1 MMVESIRR
9 SGIRNI
15 LRSELWVRNAS
26 DQGMYGSGMLIINP
40 PWPLADT
47 LQQSEPWLA
56 ECLAQGAGAGQS
68 ISWLVEE

>member
-1 MMVESIRR
+1 M
-9 SGIRNI
+9 
-15 LRSELWVRNAS
+15 RNAS

-56 ECLAQGAGAGQS
+56 ECLAQDAGAGQS